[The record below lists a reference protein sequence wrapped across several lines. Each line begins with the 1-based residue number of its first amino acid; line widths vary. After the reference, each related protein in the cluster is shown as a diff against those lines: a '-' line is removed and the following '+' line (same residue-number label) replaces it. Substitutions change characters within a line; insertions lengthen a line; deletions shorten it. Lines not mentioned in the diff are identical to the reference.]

1 MQILA
6 KNLVKAYKGRRVV
19 NDISLGIRQ
28 GEIVGLLGPNGA
40 GKTTTFYMLVGLVR
54 SGAGQVLLDDDDI
67 TRLPMY
73 ARARRGLGYL
83 AQENS
88 VFRKLTARQNIEL
101 VLQMYKDENGK
112 RIPRAE
118 QKARTDKLLG
128 ELGLTARADTN
139 ASLLSGGERR
149 RVEIARVLATRP
161 KFILLDE
168 PFTGV
173 DPLAIGDLRRII
185 GELKERGI
193 GVLITDHNVYA
204 MLEITDRAYIIAEG
218 EIKTSGRSS
227 ELVNDPIAQKFY
239 LGEDFRWLGK

>member
-6 KNLVKAYKGRRVV
+6 KNLVKEYKGRKVV
-19 NDISLGIRQ
+19 NDISLTIRQ
-28 GEIVGLLGPNGA
+28 SEIVGLLGPNGA
-40 GKTTTFYMLVGLVR
+40 GKTTTVYMLVGLVR
-54 SGAGQVLLDDDDI
+54 PGAGQVLLDDNDI

-101 VLQMYKDENGK
+101 VLQMFRDESGK
-112 RIPRAE
+112 GFSRAE
-118 QKARTDKLLG
+118 QKSRTEELLE

-139 ASLLSGGERR
+139 ASVLSGGERR

-173 DPLAIGDLRRII
+173 DPLAIGDLRNII
-185 GELKERGI
+185 SELKERGI
-193 GVLITDHNVYA
+193 GVLITDHNVHA

-218 EIKTSGRSS
+218 EMKTSGRSA

>member
-6 KNLVKAYKGRRVV
+6 KNLVKEYKGRKVV
-19 NDISLGIRQ
+19 NDISLAIRQ
-28 GEIVGLLGPNGA
+28 SEIVGLLGPNGA

-54 SGAGQVLLDDDDI
+54 PGAGQVLLDDDDI

-101 VLQMYKDENGK
+101 VLQMFRDENGK
-112 RIPRAE
+112 GIGRAE
-118 QKARTDKLLG
+118 QRERTQELLD

-139 ASLLSGGERR
+139 ASVLSGGERR

-185 GELKERGI
+185 SELRDRGI
-193 GVLITDHNVYA
+193 GVLITDHNVNA

-218 EIKTSGRSS
+218 EMKTSGRSK
-227 ELVNDPIAQKFY
+227 ELVDDPIAQKFY
-239 LGEDFRWLGK
+239 LGEDFRWHGK